1 MRCIHCG
8 VPVSYYSSAEHSN
21 RPSCL
26 VSPDK
31 RHSFHSCFW
40 FWFFKI
46 CCASYKGPNF
56 SRHRRL
62 RGP

>member
-8 VPVSYYSSAEHSN
+8 VPSSYYSSAEHSK

-31 RHSFHSCFW
+31 RHSFHSDFW

-62 RGP
+62 RDP